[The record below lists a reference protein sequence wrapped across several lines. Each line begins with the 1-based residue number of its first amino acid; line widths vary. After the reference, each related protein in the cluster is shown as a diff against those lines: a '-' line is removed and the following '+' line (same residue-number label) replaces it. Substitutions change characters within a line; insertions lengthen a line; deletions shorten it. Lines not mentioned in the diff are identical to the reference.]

1 MVHEAVI
8 EFCSI
13 FNELIEQGWTKNEI
27 SIEVGLSMVA
37 ILSLLGEERE
47 NNPRASTIGKVQ
59 DFIKRHKNYNYDNIL
74 ERFKTHV
81 EDEEIVSESD
91 KNDFWGFINRAM
103 EIKPDNVDVKII
115 VKSKT

>member
-1 MVHEAVI
+1 
-8 EFCSI
+8 
-13 FNELIEQGWTKNEI
+13 
-27 SIEVGLSMVA
+27 
-37 ILSLLGEERE
+37 
-47 NNPRASTIGKVQ
+47 
-59 DFIKRHKNYNYDNIL
+59 
-74 ERFKTHV
+74 V